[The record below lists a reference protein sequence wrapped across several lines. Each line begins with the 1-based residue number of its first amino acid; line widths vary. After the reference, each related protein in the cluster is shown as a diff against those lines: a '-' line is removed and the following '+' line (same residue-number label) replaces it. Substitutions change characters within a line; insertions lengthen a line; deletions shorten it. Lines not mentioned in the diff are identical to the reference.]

1 MKTKKCTSIIAITVV
16 MSGLTAFAKNKQ
28 PDTLTQGTVV
38 SVDREEVSSPN
49 QCCYTGTDTP
59 LQSTYYAYKVS
70 LHVGCVTYDGEYD
83 TPFDYF
89 PSAFSSGKTLQVRL
103 AKHEMYFDVP
113 GDSNLKM
120 NIVHRSK
127 DRTAACSE
135 TRASR

>member
-1 MKTKKCTSIIAITVV
+1 MKTKICTSMIALAIV
-16 MSGLTAFAKNKQ
+16 MSGLAAFAKNKQ
-28 PDTLTQGTVV
+28 PDTVTQGTVV

-49 QCCYTGTDTP
+49 QCCYSVTDAP
-59 LQSTYYAYKVS
+59 LQSTYYSYKVS

-83 TPFDYF
+83 TALDYF
-89 PSAFSSGKTLQVRL
+89 PSAFISGKILQVRL

-127 DRTAACSE
+127 DRTAACSDS
-135 TRASR
+135 RASR

>member
-1 MKTKKCTSIIAITVV
+1 MKTKICISILAFTIAV
-16 MSGLTAFAKNKQ
+16 SALNAFAKDKQ
-28 PDTLTQGTVV
+28 PDTLQQGIVV

-49 QCCYTGTDTP
+49 QCCYDGTDTP
-59 LQSTYYAYKVS
+59 LQSTYYSYKVS

-83 TPFDYF
+83 TPLDYF
-89 PSAFSSGKTLQVRL
+89 PSAFSSGKSLQVRL

-127 DRTAACSE
+127 DRTAACNDS
-135 TRASR
+135 RASR